1 VGKGAILTVSKLA
14 AECGLSRS
22 TLLYY
27 ESVGLLKPAS
37 RSQSNYRRYGEEQVL
52 RLRQICAY
60 RDMGLGLRDIRS
72 ILERP
77 ASDAS
82 SVLKRRLLEL
92 NEEIEQKR
100 KHQRA
105 ILQLLRNKNSLRRM
119 KNMTKDKWVAIM
131 KASGLTDTDMR
142 RWHREFERSA
152 PDDHQQFLE
161 FLHIPEGEIRSIREW
176 SQQTGE

>member
-1 VGKGAILTVSKLA
+1 MLTVSKLA

-27 ESVGLLKPAS
+27 ESIGLLKPAS
-37 RSQSNYRRYGEEQVL
+37 RSESNYRRYGEKDLL
-52 RLRQICAY
+52 RLRQVCAY

-82 SVLKRRLLEL
+82 SILKRRLRER

-105 ILQLLRNKNSLRRM
+105 IVQLLKNKNSLRGM
-119 KNMTKDKWVAIM
+119 KNMTKEKWVSIM
-131 KASGLTDTDMR
+131 KAEDV
-142 RWHREFERSA
+142 
-152 PDDHQQFLE
+152 PFLVE
-161 FLHIPEGEIRSIREW
+161 TQRLPTLIPRPTACVW
-176 SQQTGE
+176 